1 MDSVMGDPTAT
12 ASQDRHLDIRFTGS
26 GSEYFRIWIVNLVL
40 TVLTLSLYYPWAKVR
55 RLRYFYGNTL
65 VDGTPLGFHGEPKKM
80 LRGYL
85 LVSLLFLLYSI
96 AGQFS
101 VAAGL
106 IALALVAA
114 VAPAMLKSSMRFR
127 LANTSWRGMRMRFSG
142 SLADAYRAVLPL
154 ALPVLAMS
162 ALPLLLARPGVEPGR
177 AAPLFGAVALL
188 SVAVLPW
195 VFWSLKRYQ
204 HDNYALATLT
214 TRFKAPVSA
223 FYSLALRIVG
233 VSLLGSA
240 VLGVLTAVLGFALRM
255 GMAKPQGGLQAGLMA
270 LLPLLLTIGLLVVGK
285 TYATSRLQNLV
296 WTKTGNRSMRF
307 MSDLQ
312 FSRLGLLTLKNWAL
326 MAVTL
331 GLYWPFAA
339 VATTRMRLEAVR
351 IKTRVDPATLVSQI
365 KASDGD
371 AAGDAAGDVLGLDIG
386 L

>member
-1 MDSVMGDPTAT
+1 MAT
-12 ASQDRHLDIRFTGS
+12 
-26 GSEYFRIWIVNLVL
+26 
-40 TVLTLSLYYPWAKVR
+40 
-55 RLRYFYGNTL
+55 
-65 VDGTPLGFHGEPKKM
+65 
-80 LRGYL
+80 
-85 LVSLLFLLYSI
+85 
-96 AGQFS
+96 
-101 VAAGL
+101 
-106 IALALVAA
+106 
-114 VAPAMLKSSMRFR
+114 
-127 LANTSWRGMRMRFSG
+127 
-142 SLADAYRAVLPL
+142 
-154 ALPVLAMS
+154 
-162 ALPLLLARPGVEPGR
+162 
-177 AAPLFGAVALL
+177 
-188 SVAVLPW
+188 
-195 VFWSLKRYQ
+195 
-204 HDNYALATLT
+204 
-214 TRFKAPVSA
+214 
-223 FYSLALRIVG
+223 
-233 VSLLGSA
+233 
-240 VLGVLTAVLGFALRM
+240 
-255 GMAKPQGGLQAGLMA
+255 PQGGLQAGLMT